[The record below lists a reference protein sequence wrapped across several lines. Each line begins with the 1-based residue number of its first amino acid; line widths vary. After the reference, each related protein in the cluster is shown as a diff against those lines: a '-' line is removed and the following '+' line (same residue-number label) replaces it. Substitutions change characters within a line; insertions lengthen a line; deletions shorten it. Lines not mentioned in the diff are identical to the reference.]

1 MPQYRG
7 SRDSITRLHLKTRRY
22 QEMPWPCAAPP
33 RALRSR
39 PGVGGNSDPPKR
51 AKDFRPAQF
60 SQVPEQEQ
68 WSLTPFGRA
77 DTQVKKL
84 IH

>member
-1 MPQYRG
+1 
-7 SRDSITRLHLKTRRY
+7 
-22 QEMPWPCAAPP
+22 MPWPCAAPP

-39 PGVGGNSDPPKR
+39 PGAGGNSKPPKR
-51 AKDFRPAQF
+51 GKDFRPAQF

-68 WSLTPFGRA
+68 WSLAPFGRA
-77 DTQVKKL
+77 DTQVKKR